1 MARASTPP
9 EGQASIEDDARTR
22 RDEAIIKRLDTM
34 RNLVLDLEAR
44 LPGWRRELDALIEE
58 LRAR

>member
-1 MARASTPP
+1 MAARKAP
-9 EGQASIEDDARTR
+9 EQASIEDDAKAR
-22 RDEAIIKRLDTM
+22 RDEAIVRRLETM

-44 LPGWRRELDALIEE
+44 LPGMRRELDALIEE